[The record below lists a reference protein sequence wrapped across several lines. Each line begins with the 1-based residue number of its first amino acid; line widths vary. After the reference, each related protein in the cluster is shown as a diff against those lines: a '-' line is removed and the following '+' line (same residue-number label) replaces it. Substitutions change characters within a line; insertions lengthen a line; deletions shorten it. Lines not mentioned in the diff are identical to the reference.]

1 MSDPKKKSSFF
12 SRKLFLGTTIA
23 GALFFMLMG
32 VVFLG
37 GFNTAMKVT
46 STTEFCNSCHS
57 MKQNIYDEYIHTA
70 HYRNRSG
77 VQASCSDCHVPDP
90 WIHKMVRKIKST
102 KEVLDTMR
110 GVINTPEKFEQLRM
124 QMASRVWKTMKA
136 TDSRECRSC
145 HNVDA
150 MELSAQSDGANERH
164 QKCVTGDKTC
174 IDCHKGIAHT
184 LPKEFL
190 EQEHE
195 RFVLEETPCE
205 DCHVDLDI

>member
-1 MSDPKKKSSFF
+1 MPDPDNKPSIF
-12 SRKLFLGTTIA
+12 SRKIFLGTTLA
-23 GALFFMLMG
+23 GMLILMALG
-32 VVFLG
+32 AVFWS
-37 GFNTAMKVT
+37 GFNKVMDITSSTNFCISCHAMKKNVY
-46 STTEFCNSCHS
+46 
-57 MKQNIYDEYIHTA
+57 QEYVHTV
-70 HYRNRSG
+70 HYSNRTG

-90 WIHKMVRKIKST
+90 WLHKMVRKIKST

-110 GVINTPEKFEQLRM
+110 GVINTPEKFELLRM
-124 QMASRVWKTMKA
+124 QMASRVWETMKA

-150 MELSAQSDGANERH
+150 MELSAQSDGASERH

-195 RFVLEETPCE
+195 RFVEQEVPCE
-205 DCHVDLDI
+205 DCHVNLDI

>member
-1 MSDPKKKSSFF
+1 MSDPENKSSIF
-12 SRKLFLGTTIA
+12 SRKIFLGTTLA
-23 GALFFMLMG
+23 GMLILMALG
-32 VVFLG
+32 AFLWG
-37 GFNTAMKVT
+37 GFNTVISIT
-46 STTEFCNSCHS
+46 STTEFCNSCHA
-57 MKQNIYDEYIHTA
+57 MKVNIYEEYIHTV

-124 QMASRVWKTMKA
+124 QMASRVWETMKA

-150 MELSAQSDGANERH
+150 MELSAQSDGAKERH
-164 QKCVTGDKTC
+164 QKCATGDKTC
-174 IDCHKGIAHT
+174 IDCHKGIAHK
-184 LPKEFL
+184 LPQQFL

-195 RFVLEETPCE
+195 RFVEQEVPCE